1 MLFTTFLPITIRAI
15 GPKFVKMVITK
26 ICYFF
31 NRVTQKV
38 VDPDEL
44 ANLQ

>member
-15 GPKFVKMVITK
+15 GPKFVKKVITK